1 MPSQSQIDEADNTA
15 YASMRATHFPS
26 TSMSLSSI
34 NMPSQNAHIAL
45 VRNLSSGRPVWWIDH
60 GISSSR
66 RAEVIMRRK
75 MVYLQEEHDNNNARA
90 ASTNT
95 PAVVPIIDAVGCG
108 GGVKVTQTT
117 IERQNNMM
125 DSSATESMSSSSS
138 STIPLPQLHPS
149 IDNSQYENGTERK
162 ILSVASDQM
171 EFMYDNNKNI
181 CRESS
186 LETQPQS
193 PNEVGC
199 NDSNNFLHDAST
211 IHGMMMKNEENNGRA
226 QQHDTLLDEH
236 SVYLP
241 PISASGNIDSATL
254 PLSHHHHHHLNDNI
268 PMVQLLLS
276 PTTSTSSSSRQQRTY
291 LDFGCEGNIVG
302 KNTHQYFCIV
312 APPPD
317 DEMECNDGDNSDG
330 DGGQEFFHI
339 QLTKCCPRSGIAC
352 TRHYYN
358 NTMENDDA
366 RDILSCDDTTN
377 VLSFQMKRGESTT
390 MDVTWNPTDDGSM
403 RETIVLEVRNSRSG
417 AHWIQSL
424 VLVGE
429 AHCVGVNN
437 DNDDEAVEQCVGTG
451 DALVELQDGIMGEK
465 HNINMVSDIT
475 DTISYSRGE
484 ITLEDSG
491 TFNYGEDLLSLEGE
505 RHDHRLHHHL
515 HLYDLEGIQVEDDS
529 MAYSQETNEV
539 LLLPKTDDKTNDVEN
554 VLLWNAN
561 LSEIQEVG
569 ENDGNTRSGEKQLLL
584 PQSGDIDRHCST
596 TTHKANQISVSLES
610 GSVLLG
616 DLAKIDETSDNFMDI
631 STIRSVEPSFDILPE
646 EPCESGQPKKETNGA
661 STLAK
666 SDNDDSEISNHITEL
681 AKAEEI
687 VIISSAE
694 ALKHD
699 MDIRMENWEK
709 GWISKEE
716 KEKQTT
722 RIIVDLE
729 HQRLQ
734 SKQINDFEDLL
745 VSEGLVESEGNTL
758 ADDTDASDSSQ
769 IELVMDIN
777 SSLTNFIENMRSKS
791 PSFGSFSSKDSID
804 DQNSSSLA
812 GEAQDHVDDLP
823 FTHSSQDDVDIEVS
837 RYIGKQLFVHY
848 FYLAAAPCVS
858 QFVLIL
864 DLTSLFTLSQPCLL
878 RK

>member
-1 MPSQSQIDEADNTA
+1 MPSQAQIDEADNTA
-15 YASMRATHFPS
+15 YASMRATHTPS

-34 NMPSQNAHIAL
+34 NMSSQNAHISL

-75 MVYLQEEHDNNNARA
+75 MVYLQEEHDNNNSRA

-149 IDNSQYENGTERK
+149 IDNSQYENGTERNH
-162 ILSVASDQM
+162 LSVASDQM
-171 EFMYDNNKNI
+171 EFMYDSNKNI

-186 LETQPQS
+186 SETQPQS

-199 NDSNNFLHDAST
+199 NDSNNFLHDAAT
-211 IHGMMMKNEENNGRA
+211 IH
-226 QQHDTLLDEH
+226 Q
-236 SVYLP
+236 
-241 PISASGNIDSATL
+241 
-254 PLSHHHHHHLNDNI
+254 LNDDI
-268 PMVQLLLS
+268 PMVKLLL
-276 PTTSTSSSSRQQRTY
+276 PHTTSTSSSSSSNRQQRTY

-302 KNTHQYFCIV
+302 MRTHQYFCIV
-312 APPPD
+312 APPD
-317 DEMECNDGDNSDG
+317 DVECNGEFSSGSDG
-330 DGGQEFFHI
+330 NEFHI
-339 QLTKCCPRSGIAC
+339 QLTKCCPRSGIVCA
-352 TRHYYN
+352 RHYYN
-358 NTMENDDA
+358 TTIEDDDDA
-366 RDILSCDDTTN
+366 RDILSSSWNDNTN
-377 VLSFQMKRGESTT
+377 VLSFKMKRGESTT
-390 MDVTWNPTDDGSM
+390 MEVTWNPIDDGSM
-403 RETIVLEVRNSRSG
+403 RETIELEVRNSSSG

-429 AHCVGVNN
+429 AHCAVVNN

-451 DALVELQDGIMGEK
+451 DALVELQDGMMGEK

-484 ITLEDSG
+484 NTLDDSG
-491 TFNYGEDLLSLEGE
+491 TFNYGEDLLSLEDE
-505 RHDHRLHHHL
+505 RHDHQLHHHL
-515 HLYDLEGIQVEDDS
+515 HLYDLEGKQVEDDS
-529 MAYSQETNEV
+529 MVYSQETNELL
-539 LLLPKTDDKTNDVEN
+539 LLLPKTDDGANEN

-569 ENDGNTRSGEKQLLL
+569 ENDGNTRVEGQQLLL
-584 PQSGDIDRHCST
+584 PQSGDIDRRCST
-596 TTHKANQISVSLES
+596 TTHKANEISVSLES
-610 GSVLLG
+610 SSVLLG
-616 DLAKIDETSDNFMDI
+616 NLAKIEETTDAFMDI

-646 EPCESGQPKKETNGA
+646 EKPCEKGQPKKPTNGA

-666 SDNDDSEISNHITEL
+666 SNNDESKTPDHALGQMQGIGKL
-681 AKAEEI
+681 AKAEEL

-694 ALKHD
+694 ALEQKQD
-699 MDIRMENWEK
+699 LGIRMENWEK
-709 GWISKEE
+709 GLISTEE
-716 KEKQTT
+716 EEKQTT
-722 RIIVDLE
+722 RIRVDRE

-745 VSEGLVESEGNTL
+745 VSEGLVEAEGNTL
-758 ADDTDASDSSQ
+758 ADDTDASDGNQ

-791 PSFGSFSSKDSID
+791 PSFGSFSSKNSID
-804 DQNSSSLA
+804 DQSSSCLA
-812 GEAQDHVDDLP
+812 GEAQDHLDELEDS
-823 FTHSSQDDVDIEVS
+823 TYSSQDDVDIEVS
-837 RYIGKQLFVHY
+837 AWQLFLLY
-848 FYLAAAPCVS
+848 FLHLAVAICVS
-858 QFVLIL
+858 QFVQFSIL
-864 DLTSLFTLSQPCLL
+864 LHNSLSANHVFCKNAGADCRQ
-878 RK
+878 